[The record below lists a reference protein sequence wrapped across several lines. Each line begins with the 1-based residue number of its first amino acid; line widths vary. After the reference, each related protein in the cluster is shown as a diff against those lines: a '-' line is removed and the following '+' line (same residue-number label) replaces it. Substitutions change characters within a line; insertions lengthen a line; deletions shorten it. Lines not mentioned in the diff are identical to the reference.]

1 MYAKL
6 SDLDEIEE
14 GPQQTEP
21 ETSLQAGGRPGRAC
35 SACSSQLSFFKAK
48 RTCSSCTL
56 RFCAACVTRR
66 HHTVTKPAALP
77 VCDSCFLICCAKK
90 CGARCTQLL
99 PTREL
104 RALCLHRVDTATF
117 NSHDQVTGALL
128 EWAQAQPVPGQQAP
142 SQELALDQA
151 QERKVQ
157 GNVRFRAGEY
167 VAASEAYVECLRCL
181 TGLPMRGPGS
191 ADLDSSKKQVALA
204 AHLNLAVCYLRL
216 SKFPEVILECTRALE
231 IDPANVKA
239 HFRRG
244 RAQHQRGETRLAKA
258 DLQAALQLA
267 PNNAEIRRELLEA
280 SASKAFKFDH
290 TVRSSDHAVGATGG
304 AGEGEDGEARTMRSV
319 VPHPAEAAEAPPRT
333 ASRAQPVAC
342 SFTAL
347 SSAANAELPQLPPP
361 SCALTC
367 IKVSQAFKEK
377 GNSLFTM
384 QKFAEAIT
392 QYTLCVKYLADSEV
406 EATVEC
412 GTVEEVQQAKNLRIA
427 CHLNMSACYTAA
439 RNPEQAIQEAEKALA
454 LEPGHKKGCYRLG
467 IAYASIAQVHLRKAF
482 VQDPEDKQLQKK
494 LLLLDGLLENP
505 SHK

>member
-21 ETSLQAGGRPGRAC
+21 ETPLPAGGRPGRAC
-35 SACSSQLSFFKAK
+35 SACRSQLSFFKSK
-48 RTCSSCTL
+48 RTCSSCML
-56 RFCAACVTRR
+56 KFCAACVTRR
-66 HHTVTKPAALP
+66 HHTVTKPTALP
-77 VCDSCFLICCAKK
+77 VCDNCFLICCAKK

-142 SQELALDQA
+142 PQEVVLDQA

-157 GNVRFRAGEY
+157 GNAHFRAGEY
-167 VAASEAYVECLRCL
+167 LEASEAYIDCLRCL
-181 TGLPMRGPGS
+181 NGLPIGGPGS
-191 ADLDSSKKQVALA
+191 ADLESSKKQVALA
-204 AHLNLAVCYLRL
+204 AHLNLAACYLHL
-216 SKFPEVILECTRALE
+216 SKFSEVILECTRALE
-231 IDPANVKA
+231 IEPANVKA

-244 RAQHQRGETRLAKA
+244 RAQHQRGEIRLAKA
-258 DLQAALQLA
+258 DLKAALQLA
-267 PNNAEIRRELLEA
+267 PNNAEIRRQLLET
-280 SASKAFKFDH
+280 SASKAFNFDH
-290 TVRSSDHAVGATGG
+290 TLRSSDHAVHVKRLA
-304 AGEGEDGEARTMRSV
+304 GEARTMKSGA
-319 VPHPAEAAEAPPRT
+319 PHPTEARPRT
-333 ASRAQPVAC
+333 ASGAQPGVC

-377 GNSLFTM
+377 GNSLFTV

-412 GTVEEVQQAKNLRIA
+412 GTVEEIQEAKQLQIA
-427 CHLNMSACYTAA
+427 CHLNMSACYTATG
-439 RNPEQAIQEAEKALA
+439 NPEQGIQEAEKALA

-467 IAYASIAQVHLRKAF
+467 IAYASIAQVHLRKAL

-494 LLLLDGLLENP
+494 LSLLDGLLDSP
-505 SHK
+505 SYK

>member
-290 TVRSSDHAVGATGG
+290 T
-304 AGEGEDGEARTMRSV
+304 
-319 VPHPAEAAEAPPRT
+319 
-333 ASRAQPVAC
+333 
-342 SFTAL
+342 
-347 SSAANAELPQLPPP
+347 
-361 SCALTC
+361 
-367 IKVSQAFKEK
+367 
-377 GNSLFTM
+377 
-384 QKFAEAIT
+384 KFAEAIT